1 MINDQLFGQAITEAY
16 AHMIKTKMQE
26 KYPDFY
32 FEKGAII
39 YDYDQETYVCVGYSD
54 SETRILNDIAQRISK
69 S

>member
-1 MINDQLFGQAITEAY
+1 MRNEELFGQAITEAY
-16 AHMIKTKMQE
+16 AHMIKTEMQQ

-54 SETRILNDIAQRISK
+54 AETQILNDIAQRISK
-69 S
+69 G